1 MSDFADTLESCP
13 SLSLYRW
20 QQHDIMTQWHW
31 AAIYIYICE
40 NHYLVQIR
48 IVHAHSSI
56 PVPWHGRWN
65 IRATLCFTEREVL
78 DTYIMCMR
86 ALQLAGKERE
96 DGKDRKRG
104 RGSDRKRGRG
114 RALVLAEFI
123 EVGVKKCYTCSKHT
137 DENPHTK
144 PGQHILSS
152 SSLTRSKI
160 TIKQPTNNNNNGCRS
175 VPGWVTVTEEE
186 TNA

>member
-1 MSDFADTLESCP
+1 
-13 SLSLYRW
+13 
-20 QQHDIMTQWHW
+20 
-31 AAIYIYICE
+31 
-40 NHYLVQIR
+40 
-48 IVHAHSSI
+48 
-56 PVPWHGRWN
+56 
-65 IRATLCFTEREVL
+65 
-78 DTYIMCMR
+78 MCMR

-160 TIKQPTNNNNNGCRS
+160 TIKQRTTKMVAGLFQLSHSYRGRNKCIIYCLVAKLEQKNN
-175 VPGWVTVTEEE
+175 
-186 TNA
+186 